1 MNRGFSLSARAAIRK
16 LATVTR
22 LLAGLLRMTAV
33 KARSQVA
40 TLWSSG
46 VRASFWGVTPLAI
59 LSGCAYEVVT
69 GSTMGTTY
77 AITANCPDRIPSAAV
92 AALLRRID
100 ARMSTYDEASELMRF
115 NRGPVGEWMPV
126 SRELVEVVAAAKTV
140 AEHTGGALDPT
151 VAPLVALWGFGA
163 SAQKAAWAPNDPEDA
178 SQPRPGTV
186 AKRTSQD
193 GPDAAAI
200 RSALL
205 SVGHH
210 HVRYRLAP
218 PALAKDRAVS
228 MDLSAIAKGHAVDR
242 IGDVLQAA
250 GCRAFLVELGGEIR
264 ASGPAP
270 SGGPW
275 RIGVDSPSG
284 RGQLDEPIRLRDAG
298 MATSGDYRQYAE
310 HDGSRVTHII
320 DPRSGYPVRHR
331 LASVTVVAESAR
343 SADAYA
349 TALMVLGERDGMRFA
364 DDAGLAVLFI
374 VRTEEGFET
383 LRSEAMVGV

>member
-1 MNRGFSLSARAAIRK
+1 
-16 LATVTR
+16 
-22 LLAGLLRMTAV
+22 MTAV

-40 TLWSSG
+40 TLWASG
-46 VRASFWGVTPLAI
+46 GRASFRGITTLAI

-92 AALLRRID
+92 AALLGRID

-115 NRGPVGEWMPV
+115 NRGPVGAWVPV

-140 AEHTGGALDPT
+140 AEETGGALDPT

-163 SAQKAAWAPNDPEDA
+163 SA
-178 SQPRPGTV
+178 
-186 AKRTSQD
+186 SQD
-193 GPDAAAI
+193 EPDDAAI

-210 HVRYRLAP
+210 HLRYRLAP
-218 PALAKDRAVS
+218 PGLAKDRALS

-264 ASGPAP
+264 ASGSAP

-284 RGQLDEPIRLRDAG
+284 RDQLDEPIRLRDAG

-310 HDGSRVTHII
+310 RDGRRVTHII

-364 DDAGLAVLFI
+364 DDAGVAALFI

-383 LRSEAMVGV
+383 LRSEAMAGV

>member
-1 MNRGFSLSARAAIRK
+1 M
-16 LATVTR
+16 
-22 LLAGLLRMTAV
+22 
-33 KARSQVA
+33 
-40 TLWSSG
+40 
-46 VRASFWGVTPLAI
+46 

-69 GSTMGTTY
+69 GSAMGTTY
-77 AITANCPDRIPSAAV
+77 AITANCPDRIPTAAV
-92 AALLRRID
+92 GALLARID
-100 ARMSTYDEASELMRF
+100 GRMSTYDDASELMRF
-115 NRGPVGEWMPV
+115 NRSPVGDWVPV

-151 VAPLVALWGFGA
+151 VAPLVALWGFG
-163 SAQKAAWAPNDPEDA
+163 SSA
-178 SQPRPGTV
+178 SQDEP
-186 AKRTSQD
+186 D
-193 GPDAAAI
+193 GAAI

-210 HVRYRLAP
+210 HLRYRLAP
-218 PALAKDRAVS
+218 PALAKDRALS

-242 IGDVLQAA
+242 IGDVLRAA

-264 ASGPAP
+264 ALGPAP

-284 RGQLDEPIRLRDAG
+284 AGQLEEPIRLRDAG
-298 MATSGDYRQYAE
+298 MATSGDYRQYTE
-310 HDGSRVTHII
+310 RDGRRDTHII

-349 TALMVLGERDGMRFA
+349 TALMVLGEGDGMRLA
-364 DDAGLAVLFI
+364 DDVGLAALFI
-374 VRTEEGFET
+374 VRTDEGFET
-383 LRSEAMVGV
+383 LRSEAMADV